1 MSQEALVRAFMQAA
15 AGMGLRGRGAQLQ
28 PTPIPYILDPD
39 AVIAALRA
47 HPEMAAALLPHL
59 PEGQR
64 TQAHLLEIVS
74 SGRAAAAA
82 RAGSRGRCTCPRRC
96 VRPPLARL
104 RPSVADG
111 F

>member
-1 MSQEALVRAFMQAA
+1 MSQEDLVRAFMQAA
-15 AGMGLRGRGAQLQ
+15 AGMGLRGRGVQLQ

-74 SGRAAAAA
+74 RVVGAAAAA
-82 RAGSRGRCTCPRRC
+82 GGCGASLRMRPRDHAWART
-96 VRPPLARL
+96 PAALAPL
-104 RPSVADG
+104 
-111 F
+111 